1 MLPHFSCCKKW
12 PLKLCARLWVLREI
26 DFQSHKLNTIWTR
39 RFIHNT
45 SQGVIASLVWW
56 NFLATI
62 LQPKQNQMS
71 FTIMQMTYRKFCFLF
86 CFVFPFFFYIR
97 NTEIDFQHIGLSIY
111 VRSKGPTHE
120 DILSIYAL
128 YIYSVHI
135 YLYAKVIND
144 QYQQ

>member
-1 MLPHFSCCKKW
+1 
-12 PLKLCARLWVLREI
+12 
-26 DFQSHKLNTIWTR
+26 
-39 RFIHNT
+39 
-45 SQGVIASLVWW
+45 
-56 NFLATI
+56 
-62 LQPKQNQMS
+62 MS
-71 FTIMQMTYRKFCFLF
+71 FTIMQMTYRKFCFHF
-86 CFVFPFFFYIR
+86 SFVFLFFFYIR

-111 VRSKGPTHE
+111 VMSKGLTHE